1 MTTVQKLLEQIQG
14 AKKSLESHLSIPADQ
29 RNENYASA
37 RDGMVENLK
46 GLQADFSAAQLA
58 DLPEDDH
65 GSKAQRKAEVD
76 NNAVNRVEMSQA
88 KANGFDFN
96 VKAAR
101 AGIMA
106 GQKTIELPDVN
117 FDAIHK
123 MRTKA
128 VTRTDSQILP
138 GYEGLEMLA
147 IKPPTTLDY
156 LQSRPTTQ
164 NAITFRRQTTK
175 LDDAAARAE
184 GTSLP
189 VTSFAASRIT
199 VPVEAIGHLF
209 DVTVEEMEDDP
220 GMQML
225 LAQAAQDVWR
235 ELNEQVVIG
244 SGTAPA
250 LTGIVNSSGIQTEAY
265 ATSRA
270 MSIKNGITSL
280 KTTER
285 ATPGLLLMDP
295 ADFDL
300 VIGDLIASPSFA
312 INYIQNGIQARLW
325 GLPVVEEEDIVA
337 GYAYVYDPSLAYVAY
352 RTGMV
357 LEQTQSDGSKFAEL
371 VATYRAYIR
380 AAYVMRRLNVRKVDI
395 TA

>member
-88 KANGFDFN
+88 KAKDFDFN
-96 VKAAR
+96 AKAAR
-101 AGIMA
+101 AGILA
-106 GQKTIELPDVN
+106 KAPSIELPGVN

-128 VTRTDSQILP
+128 ITRTDMALLP
-138 GYEGLEMLA
+138 GYEGLELLA

-156 LQSRPTTQ
+156 LPSRPTTA

-175 LDDAAARAE
+175 LANAAARSE
-184 GTSLP
+184 GSSLA
-189 VTSFAASRIT
+189 VSSSAATRIT
-199 VPVEAIGHLF
+199 VPIEAVGHVF
-209 DVTVEEMEDDP
+209 DLTIEELEDDP
-220 GMQML
+220 AMQSV
-225 LAQAAQDVWR
+225 LAQAVEEVWR
-235 ELNEQVVIG
+235 ELNEQVVAG
-244 SGTAPA
+244 NGTAPQ
-250 LTGIVNSSGIQTEAY
+250 LDGIVNSDGIQTQAY

-270 MSIKNGITSL
+270 MSIKAGMTQL
-280 KTTER
+280 KKTER
-285 ATPGLLLMDP
+285 ARPGVTLMDP
-295 ADFDL
+295 SDFDL
-300 VIGDLIASPSFA
+300 IIGDLIASPSFA
-312 INYIQNGIQARLW
+312 ISYIQNGLQARLW
-325 GLPVVEEEDIVA
+325 GIPVVEEEDIDE
-337 GYAYVYDPSLAYVAY
+337 GYAYVLDPSLYYVAY
-352 RTGMV
+352 RSGMM
-357 LEQTQSDGSKFAEL
+357 LESTNSDGVKFNEL
-371 VATYRAYIR
+371 IATYRAYVR
-380 AAYVMRRLNVRKVDI
+380 AALVMRRLGVRKVDI